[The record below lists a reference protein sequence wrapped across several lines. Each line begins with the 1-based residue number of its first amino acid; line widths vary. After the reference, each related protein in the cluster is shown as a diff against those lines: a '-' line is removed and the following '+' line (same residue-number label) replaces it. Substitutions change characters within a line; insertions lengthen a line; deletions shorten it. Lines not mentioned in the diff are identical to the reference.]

1 MLLFPFF
8 ENIEERRFLI
18 VGGGRIARQKLS
30 VLLSFTDRIT
40 VVAEEFDPETKAL
53 VNGDRHPNTK
63 GVRHPSAEGV
73 RHLEKSFA
81 PEDISLGDYIIAATS
96 DRELNAE
103 ISRLT
108 KKAGKP
114 VNVVDA
120 PDLCTF
126 FFPALIKRGGL
137 VVGISTSGKSPAY
150 AGYLRRE
157 LEEKVPDHIEEVLD
171 TLEACR
177 RWLPDILPEQKDR
190 GAFLKELMTDLLA
203 SGKAEETDLRK
214 RAEEFRAGRN
224 KR

>member
-40 VVAEEFDPETKAL
+40 LVAEKFDPETKAL

-63 GVRHPSAEGV
+63 GDRHPSAEGV

-103 ISRLT
+103 ISRLA
-108 KKAGKP
+108 KEAGKR

-157 LEEKVPDHIEEVLD
+157 MEKKVPDHIEEVLD

-214 RAEEFRAGRN
+214 RAEEFRTGRN